1 MKNMQLS
8 KWMKEK
14 KLSVNAMSKQCGISR
29 QTINNVLSRN
39 IDITLKTAMAIYR
52 FTDKQVTLEELEREI
67 KE

>member
-1 MKNMQLS
+1 MQLS